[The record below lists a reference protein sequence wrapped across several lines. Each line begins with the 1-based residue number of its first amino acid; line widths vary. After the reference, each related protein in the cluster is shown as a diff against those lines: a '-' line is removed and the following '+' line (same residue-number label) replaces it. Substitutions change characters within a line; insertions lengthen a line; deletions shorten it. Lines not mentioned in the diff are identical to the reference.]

1 MEKDY
6 LKYHHPQFLIF
17 FVVGGFFLIYLTKE
31 SFVLSISV
39 FGILSL
45 LIISITKYLGKIEP
59 FSRIFWIEDFSERY
73 ILKVESRLTEIMSAL
88 YKTTKKYF
96 SVNKTPL
103 ICGCHFLDSS

>member
-6 LKYHHPQFLIF
+6 LKYYHSQFLIF
-17 FVVGGFFLIYLTKE
+17 LVVGGFFLIYLTRE

-45 LIISITKYLGKIEP
+45 LIISITKYLGKFKP

-73 ILKVESRLTEIMSAL
+73 ILKVESRSTEIMSVL
-88 YKTTKKYF
+88 YKATKKYF
-96 SVNKTPL
+96 SVNKKPL
-103 ICGCHFLDSS
+103 ICDCHFLDSY